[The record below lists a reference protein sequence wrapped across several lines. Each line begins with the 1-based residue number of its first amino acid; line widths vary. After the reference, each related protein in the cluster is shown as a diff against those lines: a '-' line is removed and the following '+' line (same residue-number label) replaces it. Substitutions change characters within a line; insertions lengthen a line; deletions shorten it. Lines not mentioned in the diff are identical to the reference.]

1 MAKDV
6 NPLISVLMP
15 VYNGQ
20 QYLAE
25 AIESI
30 LNQTYTHFELLLL
43 DDGSSDNSAQIIKG
57 FNDSRIVYVKNET
70 NKGLI
75 YTLNRGV
82 GLAKGAF
89 IARMDADDVSVNNR
103 FEKQIQEFQNDE
115 KLVICGSFI
124 KTFGNGAEQYISH
137 MSVTNSQILASIF
150 FTCPFAHPSVMI
162 RKESLLQLNE
172 VYREDYKHSEDYDL
186 WSRLVFVGNSKN
198 IPEFLLNYRVHDK
211 QVSTVFEEHKYQ
223 SVAKIQANLLSRF
236 NIEASGTEAKFLLN
250 LFKGISKQDKHYL
263 YSGLAFLD
271 NLHRQFALKYPNYI
285 EEHSQVLVARWIKI
299 CGNSGMGLMNIK
311 LAFKLPFFKV
321 KYLKFKDFIK
331 LFYKTLTG
339 YKQLDKN

>member
-20 QYLAE
+20 QYVAE

-30 LNQTYTHFELLLL
+30 LNQTYKNFELLII
-43 DDGSSDNSAQIIKG
+43 DDGSSDNSEQIIKG
-57 FNDSRIVYVKNET
+57 FNDSRIVFIKNET

-82 GLAKGAF
+82 GLANGTY
-89 IARMDADDVSVNNR
+89 IARMDADDISHTER
-103 FEKQIQEFQNDE
+103 FEKQLLEFQNDE

-124 KTFGNGAEQYISH
+124 KMFGSGTERFIDYMPVSNA
-137 MSVTNSQILASIF
+137 QILSSIF
-150 FTCPFAHPSVMI
+150 FSCPFAHPSVML
-162 RKESLLQLNE
+162 KKQALLQLNE
-172 VYREDYKHSEDYDL
+172 IYREEYKHSEDYDL

-211 QVSTVFEEHKYQ
+211 QVSKVFEEHKYQ
-223 SVAKIQANLLSRF
+223 SVAKIQHNILKQF
-236 NIEASGTEAKFLLN
+236 NITPSALESSFFLN
-250 LFKGISKQDKHYL
+250 LFKGISKQDKAYL
-263 YSGLAFLD
+263 NTGLKVL
-271 NLHRQFALKYPNYI
+271 NKLQQQFAISYPDFI
-285 EEHSQVLVARWIKI
+285 DEHQKILVAKWFKV
-299 CGNSGMGLMNIK
+299 CGNTGMGLLNLK
-311 LAFKLPFFKV
+311 FAFKLPFFKV

-331 LFYKTLTG
+331 LLYKTIIG